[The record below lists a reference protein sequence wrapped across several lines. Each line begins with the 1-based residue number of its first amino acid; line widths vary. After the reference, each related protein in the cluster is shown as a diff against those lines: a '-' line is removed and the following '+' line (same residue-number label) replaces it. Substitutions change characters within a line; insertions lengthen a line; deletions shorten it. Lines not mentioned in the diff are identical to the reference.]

1 MKKIKSIH
9 FVGIKGVGMTPLAII
24 AKEAGFEVSGCDIKD
39 SFITDE
45 ALAKAG
51 IVPKIG
57 FSRKHIKGAD
67 LAITTGAHGGFNN
80 IEVKETIKQGIKVL
94 TQGEAVGVF
103 MEGKILKRSFT
114 GISVAGTNGK
124 TTTTA
129 IIATVLE
136 KNGLDPSY
144 IIGTGWIGSLGMPG
158 HFGKGEYFV
167 AEADE
172 YATDPVFNKTP
183 KFLWQHPKIAIITN
197 IEFDHPDVY
206 KSIDEIRGVFLK
218 FANQLPKDG
227 LLITCGDDQEV
238 RKMLKFYKGRRST
251 YGFSKGNDY
260 VISNVK
266 FIEEQRDSGQ
276 SQNDEESL
284 SALSFKV
291 AIKSRDLGTFYLNV
305 FGKHNALNATASII
319 ACLELGLKIDDIRR
333 ALIKFTGSKR
343 RSEFVGRLPSGA
355 FVFDDYAHN
364 PSKVSATLK
373 AFKSAYP
380 KKRIICIFQPHTYS
394 RTKSLFE
401 QFVRSFDYADTVI
414 ITNIYASLREKKDPT
429 VSSELLFNA
438 MKHRYQDVVF
448 LPKLT
453 DVVEYIDKKNYG
465 EDTIVITMGAG
476 DVYKIGEQLKIVYG
490 K

>member
-1 MKKIKSIH
+1 MKNIKSIH

-24 AKEAGFEVSGCDIKD
+24 AKEAGFEVSGSDIDD

-45 ALAKAG
+45 ALTKAG

-57 FSRKHIKGAD
+57 FSKTHIKGAD
-67 LAITTGAHGGFNN
+67 LVITTGAHGGFNN
-80 IEVKETIKQGIKVL
+80 IEVKEAVEQGIKVL

-172 YATDPVFNKTP
+172 YATDPVLNKTP
-183 KFLWQHPKIAIITN
+183 KFLWQIPKIIVITN
-197 IEFDHPDVY
+197 IDFDHPDIY
-206 KSIDEIRGVFLK
+206 PSIKEIKESFKKFILK
-218 FANQLPKDG
+218 LPPDG
-227 LLITCGDDQEV
+227 LLVAFGDDPNVQNI
-238 RKMLKFYKGRRST
+238 LKDFNGNKIT
-251 YGFSKGNDY
+251 YGTDQNNDY
-260 VISNVK
+260 VISDIRTENTK
-266 FIEEQRDSGQ
+266 TQFRLKNNKGFSYLFKLSIFGEQ
-276 SQNDEESL
+276 
-284 SALSFKV
+284 
-291 AIKSRDLGTFYLNV
+291 NV
-305 FGKHNALNATASII
+305 FNASASILVGNYI
-319 ACLELGLKIDDIRR
+319 GLSTE
-333 ALIKFTGSKR
+333 ALQKGILLYRGSKR
-343 RSEFVGRLPSGA
+343 RSEFVGRLSSGA

-364 PSKVSATLK
+364 PAKISATLK
-373 AFKSAYP
+373 AFRSAYP
-380 KKRIICIFQPHTYS
+380 NKRIVCIFQPHTYS

-401 QFVRSFDYADTVI
+401 QFVRSFNDADTVI

-429 VSSELLFNA
+429 VSSKLLFTA
-438 MKHRYQDVVF
+438 MKHRYHDVVF
-448 LPKLT
+448 LPYAQ
-453 DVVEYIDKKNYG
+453 DVVKYIDKKNYG
-465 EDTIVITMGAG
+465 EDNIIITMGAG
-476 DVYKIGEQLKIVYG
+476 DVYKIVESMVGKQKIRNP
-490 K
+490 KHEIRNKF